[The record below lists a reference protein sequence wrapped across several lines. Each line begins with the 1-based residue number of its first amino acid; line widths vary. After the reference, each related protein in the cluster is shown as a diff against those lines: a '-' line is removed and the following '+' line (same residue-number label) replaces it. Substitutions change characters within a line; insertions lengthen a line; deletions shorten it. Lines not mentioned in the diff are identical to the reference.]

1 MLLMIIDSM
10 LIKLSNNHNYLSV
23 LLSYFAVII
32 HSILA
37 ALIVNNI
44 VVANQLPL
52 LNNESMVMKD
62 TKA

>member
-1 MLLMIIDSM
+1 MIIDSM
-10 LIKLSNNHNYLSV
+10 LIKLLNNQSYLSV

-32 HSILA
+32 QSILA